1 MQIVIDMALCS
12 GFSRDRASR
21 RFTPSR
27 MNAPTTPRSGVD
39 AGDTTR
45 PLCGSALVFPQV
57 IANFAFNMTMAI
69 EARTMSAVTSTA
81 LSRSVTMLVLF
92 VALLCGTPCATAAET
107 AVHEGELNGAPYKVA
122 VPADWQG
129 GRAFFHVHGWRP
141 DTAPHLA
148 DLDLSDPFY
157 QALQAAGW
165 LIGRT
170 AFRENGVDH
179 DAHTIALAELKDWIE
194 AEIGP
199 IELLVME
206 GESTAGTLVL
216 RIAER
221 HPELADGV
229 IAKGAYIELDDSSVD
244 AYLEARPL
252 RPALLMSNLTELDG
266 PIAYAARAA
275 TAEVAPGL
283 RPLLRPGHVNVNW
296 AERLAALEAVQAWI
310 EDGLYAAISDG
321 TRQVP
326 ERATGTESG
335 ADGLVNR
342 VTAIDPFYGNAT
354 LGFHPDELAAAGI
367 HQGASF
373 ILEAH
378 GAEHSIHYGQAYG
391 DVPQGEWIAFRR
403 ADDQILLARN
413 HARAI
418 DTAGLEPGDRVLIRP
433 AD

>member
-1 MQIVIDMALCS
+1 
-12 GFSRDRASR
+12 
-21 RFTPSR
+21 
-27 MNAPTTPRSGVD
+27 
-39 AGDTTR
+39 
-45 PLCGSALVFPQV
+45 
-57 IANFAFNMTMAI
+57 
-69 EARTMSAVTSTA
+69 MSAVCPTSLYRIVAT
-81 LSRSVTMLVLF
+81 LLLLV
-92 VALLCGTPCATAAET
+92 GMPCTAAAE
-107 AVHEGELNGAPYKVA
+107 AQLHEGELNGAPYKVA
-122 VPADWQG
+122 VPADWQA

-179 DAHTIALAELKDWIE
+179 DAHTSALAELRGWIE

-221 HPELADGV
+221 HPELLDGV
-229 IAKGAYIELDDSSVD
+229 IAKGAFIDLEDSSTD
-244 AYLEARPL
+244 AHLGARPL

-275 TAEVAPGL
+275 TTEIPPGL

-296 AERLAALEAVQAWI
+296 AERLAALEALQAWI
-310 EDGLYAAISDG
+310 EDGVYAAISDG
-321 TRQVP
+321 TRQLP
-326 ERATGTESG
+326 SRATGTESG
-335 ADGLVNR
+335 AVGLANR
-342 VTAIDPFYGNAT
+342 VTAVDPFYGNAT

-367 HQGASF
+367 YQGKSF

-378 GAEHSIHYGQAYG
+378 GALHSIHYGQSYG
-391 DVPQGEWIAFRR
+391 DVPEGAWVAFRR

-418 DTAGLEPGDRVLIRP
+418 DAAGLEVGDRVFIRS